1 MTAHVEAPASS
12 ALARKFPPIAEFV
25 IGSLALVIVGG
36 IYMASKFP
44 RRPPLALPIA
54 LLAGS
59 IVLCLVAAVMT
70 ARLHDFAW
78 ARFRLVFGWALL
90 AYVFQAGMIEYAF
103 VHNNASGAPLAVITL
118 LLVMFALDVPFVI
131 AFTAARYSSPP
142 APAG

>member
-1 MTAHVEAPASS
+1 MTAHVEGPASS
-12 ALARKFPPIAEFV
+12 ALARKFPPIAELV

-59 IVLCLVAAVMT
+59 VVLCLVAAGLT

-78 ARFRLVFGWALL
+78 ERFRVVFGWALL
-90 AYVFQAGMIEYAF
+90 AYIVQAGMIAYAF
-103 VHNNASGAPLAVITL
+103 VHNNASGAPLVVIAL

-131 AFTAARYSSPP
+131 AFTSARYASPP
-142 APAG
+142 SPTD